1 METESCQKVCS
12 KYDNVTLNFHL
23 LTRDFAM
30 SMQRKTIT
38 ITDQME
44 SWVKA
49 QVNSGKYGNDSEYFR
64 DLIRRDQ
71 DRREA
76 ETQLRSML
84 DEAKASSKS
93 DRIHQEIWAATET
106 GFA

>member
-1 METESCQKVCS
+1 
-12 KYDNVTLNFHL
+12 
-23 LTRDFAM
+23 M

-49 QVNSGKYGNDSEYFR
+49 QVDSGNYENDSEYFQ

-71 DRREA
+71 DKREV
-76 ETQLRSML
+76 ETQLRFML
-84 DEAKASSKS
+84 DEAEASGKN
-93 DRIHQEIWAATET
+93 DRTPQEIWAAEET
-106 GFA
+106 QFT